1 MTKWQR
7 PKTTRRYIHPPMS
20 ERFYTLWS
28 EGKLVFGEAEAALGG
43 KYYDLVSAG
52 MWFFDKGAKRE
63 FDIKSARLLQRE
75 DGIPTHG
82 VAFKLGNLDFSL
94 ECTAPMGL
102 TPACYIKIRLE
113 NNTGEESSERLG
125 ILFRTAKEAELI
137 EEAPDCYASHDPH
150 LSDWRKLD
158 SGWGEKN
165 GVYTDGVRKVLSK
178 GNIKFSFD
186 GESGEAS
193 AEICLVPGEAC
204 EEFFAFD
211 IGEVSDFDYEAV
223 RATAVEDWKRE
234 LGRIKPEKLPV
245 AVRESAEHMKTISN
259 LTVQLL
265 QCFCKPKGTNFV
277 FARQGGLQR
286 QVWTFESMSVL
297 ESLSRIGDFADYI
310 EPIIKL
316 YFEEFLTE
324 SGEVRV
330 FGIPWAMS
338 TANVLNSFSDYAV
351 RVGGAEFFDKYFEK
365 AMRSFRWIKDSRA
378 SVDGSNNLVCGLFPP
393 MQSCDADL
401 VFQSWLFTDAFN
413 IRGLF
418 AFGRAC
424 EHFGKADAAKEVM
437 AEYGDYMRAIR
448 GIWDGIKREENGRIK
463 IPYTPNLPNGVI
475 ADKFVFNPF
484 IAFFVDALDFDIE
497 DAEKVIREYTLSGMI
512 RGGLYDRMPDK
523 AGKGSTKFNLDENG
537 RCVVWY
543 VAFQE
548 YYWFLYFLRHGA
560 RDKCEEILSALYC
573 YAMTDEYYMIE
584 RYNERDP
591 YFVPWSPNA
600 SANGRVIN
608 MILDFYK

>member
-1 MTKWQR
+1 MEVWQK

-28 EGKLVFGEAEAALGG
+28 EGKLVLGEAEAALGG

-113 NNTGEESSERLG
+113 NNTGAESCERLG
-125 ILFRTAKEAELI
+125 IIFRTAKEAELI
-137 EEAPDCYASHDPH
+137 EEAPDCYVSHDPH

-158 SGWGEKN
+158 SGWSEKN
-165 GVYTDGVRKVLSK
+165 GVYTDGTRKVLSK
-178 GNIKFSFD
+178 GNIKFCFD
-186 GESGEAS
+186 GESGEAA

-211 IGEVSDFDYEAV
+211 IGEVSDFDYGAV

-234 LGRIKPEKLPV
+234 LGRIKSEKLPV
-245 AVRESAEHMKTISN
+245 TVRESAEHMKTITN

-265 QCFCKPKGTNFV
+265 QCFCRPKGTDFV

-286 QVWTFESMSVL
+286 QVWAFESMSVL
-297 ESLSRIGDFADYI
+297 ESLSRLGDFADYI

-324 SGEVRV
+324 SGEMRV
-330 FGIPWAMS
+330 FGVPWAMS
-338 TANVLNSFSDYAV
+338 TANILHSFSDYAV

-401 VFQSWLFTDAFN
+401 VFQSWLFTDTFN
-413 IRGLF
+413 IRGIF
-418 AFGRAC
+418 ALGRAC

-437 AEYGDYMRAIR
+437 AEYADYMRAIR

-463 IPYTPNLPNGVI
+463 IPYTPNLPDEVI

-484 IAFFVDALDFDIE
+484 IAFFVDVLDFDIE
-497 DAEKVIREYTLSGMI
+497 DAEKVIREYTLRGMI

-523 AGKGSTKFNLDENG
+523 AGIGSTKYNLDENG
-537 RCVVWY
+537 KCVVWY

-560 RDKCEEILSALYC
+560 RDKCEEIFRDIYR
-573 YAMTDEYYMIE
+573 YAMTDEYYMLE

-608 MILDFYK
+608 MLLDFYK